1 MDVVSLSPV
10 PVASLLWRREGCAW
24 RLSVISKLTF
34 KVIVGESVLSKEHI
48 PLHFADECTLE
59 GDLHA
64 PCDVVPTRPAVD
76 VMIVGRAYRGRD
88 AKTEKVSPRLRVGTI
103 DRQLKMTV
111 DRSAG
116 AGLSLP
122 RGEAGFGPQRDF
134 ALRIEAKN
142 EPCEVEADSDLSV
155 FHAAPPEQ
163 RVDHLPAD
171 AELILDGLHP
181 EHASLRTR
189 LPNVSPQMFV
199 ERPGV
204 PREELDVSVE
214 ALWIDTERHVITL
227 TYRGTV
233 VLSEADEPGK
243 CWVAMA
249 GEHRRMSDLH
259 LERYIGS
266 LRGQRSTMA
275 EDPSES
281 DYEPTVKATKKPSGR
296 PSKEHTQTR
305 LLEDADFEV
314 LDEATVA
321 DDGDPP
327 WRQDRTGDV
336 LPSPPSEAPVWLAPG
351 YVPEPTQSVATAV
364 GLGGAEHLGFG
375 PRADTLPSGELANVS
390 PWASPKST
398 MPSGGRRSSPPASS
412 SPSPPPVSSLRRSDG
427 TALSDP
433 EPSEKPRLSSST
445 MSQRGRS
452 VVELLWFDEAGTAKL
467 RARWPQRSSELE
479 FTPLDPQHD
488 LVDEDPER
496 ARAHH
501 THFGLMMSGAAVDLS
516 ELATLMRDAVDE
528 RGRFSP
534 PIALVEGRLQLPFD
548 PNKALRALV
557 DSVRPLIGSDEKM
570 VALLKQAGVL
580 LDSPW
585 AGGSEEAVSNMAG
598 RVRKAYGKSRSAVSL
613 AQLDISLERL
623 LLSSRAYQRRK
634 LLGGEWIRGELE
646 CAELDETLPAYL
658 PAELSETLPML
669 RSFRSRLIIEVHA
682 RQDQYE
688 PHEIALKTLS
698 LGRVLPL

>member
-24 RLSVISKLTF
+24 RLNVISKLTF

-48 PLHFADECTLE
+48 PLYFADECTSE

-88 AKTEKVSPRLRVGTI
+88 AKAEKVSPRFRVGTI
-103 DRQLKMTV
+103 DRQLDMTV

-142 EPCEVEADSDLSV
+142 EPCELEADSDLSV
-155 FHAAPPEQ
+155 FHAAPIAQ
-163 RVDHLPAD
+163 RVEHLPAD
-171 AELILDGLHP
+171 AELVLEGLHP

-204 PREELDVSVE
+204 PREEVDVSIE
-214 ALWIDTERHVITL
+214 ALWLDTERHVITL

-233 VLSEADEPGK
+233 VLSEVDEPGK

-275 EDPSES
+275 EDPSEA
-281 DYEPTVKATKKPSGR
+281 DFEPTVKAKKKPRGL

-314 LDEATVA
+314 IDEATVA
-321 DDGDPP
+321 VEGDRS
-327 WRQDRTGDV
+327 WGQEKTGDV
-336 LPSPPSEAPVWLAPG
+336 LPSPPSEAPVWLASG
-351 YVPEPTQSVATAV
+351 YVPEPSQSVATAV
-364 GLGGAEHLGFG
+364 GQRDAEHLGFG
-375 PRADTLPSGELANVS
+375 PRADNLPSEELANVS

-398 MPSGGRRSSPPASS
+398 MPSGGRRSSPPATS
-412 SPSPPPVSSLRRSDG
+412 SPSPPPVSARRRSD
-427 TALSDP
+427 TASSAPDP
-433 EPSEKPRLSSST
+433 SKMQRLGSSST
-445 MSQRGRS
+445 SQRGRS
-452 VVELLWFDEAGTAKL
+452 VVELLWFDGAGTAKL

-501 THFGLMMSGAAVDLS
+501 THFGLMMSGAAVDLPD
-516 ELATLMRDAVDE
+516 LAALMRNAVDD

-534 PIALVEGRLQLPFD
+534 PIALVEARLQLPFD

-557 DSVRPLIGSDEKM
+557 DSVRPLTGSDEKM
-570 VALLKQAGVL
+570 MAVLTQAEVL

-585 AGGSEEAVSNMAG
+585 AGGSEEAVSNMAA
-598 RVRKAYGKSRSAVSL
+598 RVRKTYGKSRSTVSL

-634 LLGGEWIRGELE
+634 LLGGDWIRGELKGTE
-646 CAELDETLPAYL
+646 NDELVPAYL
-658 PAELSETLPML
+658 PAVLSETLPML
-669 RSFRSRLIIEVHA
+669 QSFPSRMIIEVHA

-688 PHEIALKTLS
+688 AHEIALKTLS
-698 LGRVLPL
+698 IGRVLPL